1 MKLGILG
8 SGKIVKEVLP
18 VLKKIE
24 NIDLV
29 AIAARNEEK
38 LQNLAKEF
46 DIKKYYLGI
55 DELLQDQDIDTVY
68 VALPNHLHFDA
79 MDKAIDYG
87 KDIICEKPFTS
98 NFYETKQIIEK
109 AKHKDVMI
117 VEAISH
123 RFIPNAI
130 ETKKMINDLGE
141 IKIVSFNYS
150 QYSSRYDKF
159 KAGDIEP
166 VFSLEASGG
175 ALIDLNLYN
184 VAFAVDTFG
193 LPKDVKY
200 FANIEKDIDTSG
212 IVILDYE
219 DFKVSCIGSKDSAAP
234 MVNTIQGTKA
244 TIEIPDA
251 LNSFGEFNMEVVG
264 DDGQFC
270 FQFNEEGRSRL
281 YYEFVAI
288 EEILRNRDRKR
299 ADELL
304 EQTKNY
310 MDVITRARFDAN
322 IYYPADKIH

>member
-18 VLKKIE
+18 VLKEIE
-24 NIDLV
+24 NIEVV

-38 LQNLAKEF
+38 LQNLCEEF
-46 DIKKYYLGI
+46 AIEKYYLGI
-55 DELLQDQDIDTVY
+55 EALLADEQIDTVY
-68 VALPNHLHFDA
+68 VALPNNLHFDA
-79 MDKAIDYG
+79 MDKAIDAG
-87 KDIICEKPFTS
+87 KDIICEKPFTTNS
-98 NFYETKQIIEK
+98 YETEKIIEK
-109 AKHKDVMI
+109 AKEHEVMI

-130 ETKKMINDLGE
+130 EAKKIVDDLGD
-141 IKIVSFNYS
+141 IKIVSLNYS

-159 KAGDIEP
+159 KEGIIEP
-166 VFSLEASGG
+166 VFSLESAGG

-200 FANIEKDIDTSG
+200 FANIEKNIDTSG

-234 MVNTIQGTKA
+234 MINTIQGTKG

-251 LNSFGEFNMEVVG
+251 LNSFEEFNLEVVG
-264 DDGQFC
+264 DDGQYS
-270 FQFNEEGRSRL
+270 FQFNQEGKSRL
-281 YYEFVAI
+281 YYEFVCI
-288 EEILRNRDRKR
+288 EEILRTRDAKKEK
-299 ADELL
+299 ELL
-304 EQTKNY
+304 EKTRNY
-310 MDVITRARFDAN
+310 MEVITKARFDAN
-322 IYYPADKIH
+322 IYYPSDKIL

>member
-46 DIKKYYLGI
+46 VIKKYYLGI

-159 KAGDIEP
+159 KAGNIEP

-264 DDGQFC
+264 DDGKFS

-288 EEILRNRDRKR
+288 EEILRIRDRKR

>member
-87 KDIICEKPFTS
+87 KDIICEKPFAS
-98 NFYETKQIIEK
+98 NFYEIKQIIEK
-109 AKHKDVMI
+109 ARDKDVMI

-130 ETKKMINDLGE
+130 EAKKMVKDLGD
-141 IKIVSFNYS
+141 IKIASFNYS

-200 FANIEKDIDTSG
+200 FANIQKDIDTSG

-251 LNSFGEFNMEVVG
+251 LNSFGKFNMDVVG
-264 DDGQFC
+264 EDKKDS

-304 EQTKNY
+304 EQTQNY

-322 IYYPADKIH
+322 IYYPADKIQ

>member
-18 VLKKIE
+18 ILKEIE
-24 NIDLV
+24 DIEVV

-38 LQNLAKEF
+38 LQNLCEEF
-46 DIKKYYLGI
+46 AIEKYYLSI
-55 DELLQDQDIDTVY
+55 EALLDDEQIDTVY
-68 VALPNHLHFDA
+68 VALPNNLHFDA
-79 MDKAIDYG
+79 MDKAIDAG
-87 KDIICEKPFTS
+87 KDIICEKPFTTNS
-98 NFYETKQIIEK
+98 YETEKIIEK
-109 AKHKDVMI
+109 AKEHEVMI

-130 ETKKMINDLGE
+130 EAKKIVDDLGD
-141 IKIVSFNYS
+141 IKIVSLNYS

-159 KAGDIEP
+159 KEGIIEP
-166 VFSLEASGG
+166 VFSLVSAGG

-200 FANIEKDIDTSG
+200 FANIEKNIDTSG

-234 MVNTIQGTKA
+234 MINTIQGTKG

-251 LNSFGEFNMEVVG
+251 LNSFEEFNLEVVG
-264 DDGQFC
+264 DDGQYS
-270 FQFNEEGRSRL
+270 FQFNQKGKSRL
-281 YYEFVAI
+281 YYEFVCI
-288 EEILRNRDRKR
+288 EEILRTRDTKEEK
-299 ADELL
+299 ELL
-304 EQTKNY
+304 EKTRNY
-310 MDVITRARFDAN
+310 MEVITKARFDAN
-322 IYYPADKIH
+322 IYYPSDKIL

>member
-68 VALPNHLHFDA
+68 VALPNNIHFNA

-109 AKHKDVMI
+109 AQHKDVMI

-184 VAFAVDTFG
+184 LAFAVDTFG
-193 LPKDVKY
+193 LPKDVEY
-200 FANIEKDIDTSG
+200 FANIENDIDTSG

-251 LNSFGEFNMEVVG
+251 LNSFAEFYVQVVG
-264 DDGQFC
+264 EDNKDSY
-270 FQFNEEGRSRL
+270 QFNHEDTSRL

>member
-18 VLKKIE
+18 VLKKIK

-159 KAGDIEP
+159 KAGEIET

-184 VAFAVDTFG
+184 LAFAVDTFG

-200 FANIEKDIDTSG
+200 FANIENDIDTSG

-264 DDGQFC
+264 DDGQFS

>member
-24 NIDLV
+24 GIDLV

-46 DIKKYYLGI
+46 DIKKYYLSI

-79 MDKAIDYG
+79 MNKAIDYD

-109 AKHKDVMI
+109 AQHKDVMI

-200 FANIEKDIDTSG
+200 FANIQKDIDTSG

-264 DDGQFC
+264 DDGQFS

-288 EEILRNRDRKR
+288 EEILRIRDRKR

>member
-18 VLKKIE
+18 VLNQIE
-24 NIDLV
+24 NIEVV

-38 LQNLAKEF
+38 LEKLAEEF
-46 DIKKYYLGI
+46 DIEKYYIGI
-55 DELLQDQDIDTVY
+55 DDLLASPEIDTVY
-68 VALPNHLHFDA
+68 IALPNHLHFDA
-79 MDKAIDYG
+79 MNKAIDAG

-98 NFYETKQIIEK
+98 NLYETEQIIEK
-109 AKHKDVMI
+109 ARDKDVMI

-123 RFIPNAI
+123 RFIPGAI
-130 ETKKMINDLGE
+130 ETKKMIDDLGD

-159 KAGDIEP
+159 KAGEIEP

-184 VAFAVDTFG
+184 VAFAVDAFG

-200 FANIEKDIDTSG
+200 FANISKDIDTSG

-219 DFKVSCIGSKDSAAP
+219 DFIVSCIGSKDSAAP
-234 MVNTIQGTKA
+234 IINTIQGENA

-251 LNSFGEFNMEVVG
+251 LNNFGEFRLTKTHE
-264 DDGQFC
+264 DKASE
-270 FQFNEEGRSRL
+270 FNYNQESKSRL
-281 YYEFVAI
+281 YYEFVEI
-288 EEILRNRDRKR
+288 EEILRTHDKNKVHS
-299 ADELL
+299 LL
-304 EQTKNY
+304 EKTRNY
-310 MDVITRARFDAN
+310 MDVITKARYDAN
-322 IYYPADKIH
+322 IYYPADKIR

>member
-46 DIKKYYLGI
+46 NIKKYYLGI

-251 LNSFGEFNMEVVG
+251 LNSFGEFNMGVVG
-264 DDGQFC
+264 DDGQFS
-270 FQFNEEGRSRL
+270 FQFNEKGRSRL

>member
-68 VALPNHLHFDA
+68 VALPNHLHFDV

-264 DDGQFC
+264 DDGQFS

>member
-8 SGKIVKEVLP
+8 SGKIVNEVLP
-18 VLKKIE
+18 VINQIE
-24 NIDLV
+24 NIDLM

-38 LQNLAKEF
+38 LQNLCQ
-46 DIKKYYLGI
+46 DYGIKRYYLGI
-55 DELLQDQDIDTVY
+55 DDLLADDEIDTVY
-68 VALPNHLHFDA
+68 VALPNNLHFEA
-79 MDKAIDYG
+79 MDKAIDAG
-87 KDIICEKPFTS
+87 KNIICEKPFTS
-98 NFYETKQIIEK
+98 NAYESEKIIEK
-109 AKHKDVMI
+109 AKTNDVMI

-123 RFIPNAI
+123 RFIPNAN
-130 ETKKMINDLGE
+130 EVKKLIGELGD

-159 KAGDIEP
+159 KEGIIEP
-166 VFSLEASGG
+166 VFRLENSGG

-234 MVNTIQGTKA
+234 IINTIQASEG

-251 LNSFGEFNMEVVG
+251 LNSFAKFNLTKTHASGVESF
-264 DDGQFC
+264 DY
-270 FQFNEEGRSRL
+270 NLLNKSRL
-281 YYEFVAI
+281 YYEFVEI
-288 EEILRNRDRKR
+288 EEIMRTKDLNKV
-299 ADELL
+299 DELL
-304 EQTKNY
+304 KLTQNY
-310 MDVITRARFDAN
+310 MDVLTRARFDAN
-322 IYYPADKIH
+322 IYYPADTIN

>member
-8 SGKIVKEVLP
+8 SGKIVNEVLP
-18 VLKKIE
+18 VINQIE
-24 NIDLV
+24 NIDLM

-38 LQNLAKEF
+38 LQNLCQ
-46 DIKKYYLGI
+46 DYGIKRYYLGI
-55 DELLQDQDIDTVY
+55 DDLLADDEIDTVY
-68 VALPNHLHFDA
+68 VALPNNLHFEA
-79 MDKAIDYG
+79 MDKAIDAG
-87 KDIICEKPFTS
+87 KNIICEKPFTS
-98 NFYETKQIIEK
+98 NSYESEKIIEK
-109 AKHKDVMI
+109 AKENKVMI

-123 RFIPNAI
+123 RFIPNAN
-130 ETKKMINDLGE
+130 EVKKLIGELGD

-159 KAGDIEP
+159 KEGIIEP
-166 VFSLEASGG
+166 VFRLENSGG

-234 MVNTIQGTKA
+234 IINTIQASEG

-251 LNSFGEFNMEVVG
+251 LNSFDKFNLIKTHASGVESF
-264 DDGQFC
+264 DY
-270 FQFNEEGRSRL
+270 NLENKSRL
-281 YYEFVAI
+281 YYEFVEI
-288 EEILRNRDRKR
+288 EEIIRTKDLDRV
-299 ADELL
+299 DELL
-304 EQTKNY
+304 KLTQNY
-310 MDVITRARFDAN
+310 MDVLTRARFDAN
-322 IYYPADKIH
+322 IYYPADTIN

>member
-18 VLKKIE
+18 VLSQIE
-24 NIDLV
+24 NIDV
-29 AIAARNEEK
+29 EAIAARNEEK
-38 LQNLAKEF
+38 LQKLSKEF
-46 DIKKYYLGI
+46 NIEKYYLSI
-55 DELLQDQDIDTVY
+55 EDLLADPDIDTVY
-68 VALPNHLHFDA
+68 VALPNNLHFDA
-79 MDKAIDYG
+79 MNKAIDAG

-98 NFYETKQIIEK
+98 NAYETEQIIEK
-109 AKHKDVMI
+109 AKEADVMI
-117 VEAISH
+117 IEAISH

-130 ETKKMINDLGE
+130 ETKKMIDDLGD

-159 KAGDIEP
+159 KAGEIEP

-219 DFKVSCIGSKDSAAP
+219 DFKISCIGSKDSAAP
-234 MVNTIQGTKA
+234 MINTIQGTKA

-264 DDGQFC
+264 EDGQYS

-288 EEILRNRDRKR
+288 EEIIKSRDKKR

-322 IYYPADKIH
+322 IFYPADKVD

>member
-68 VALPNHLHFDA
+68 LALPNHLHFDV

-109 AKHKDVMI
+109 AQHKDVMI

-159 KAGDIEP
+159 KAGNIEP

-251 LNSFGEFNMEVVG
+251 LNSFAEFYVQVVG
-264 DDGQFC
+264 EDNKDSY
-270 FQFNEEGRSRL
+270 QFNHDDTSRL

-288 EEILRNRDRKR
+288 EEILRNRDAKR
-299 ADELL
+299 VDELL

-310 MDVITRARFDAN
+310 MDVITRARFYAN

>member
-200 FANIEKDIDTSG
+200 FANIENDIDTSG

-264 DDGQFC
+264 DDGQFS

>member
-8 SGKIVKEVLP
+8 SGKIVIEVLP
-18 VLKKIE
+18 VINQIK

-38 LQNLAKEF
+38 LQNLCQDF
-46 DIKKYYLGI
+46 GIKRYYLGI
-55 DELLQDQDIDTVY
+55 DDLLADDEIDTVY
-68 VALPNHLHFDA
+68 VALPNNLHFEA
-79 MDKAIDYG
+79 MDKAIDAG
-87 KDIICEKPFTS
+87 KNIICEKPFTS
-98 NFYETKQIIEK
+98 NAYESEKIIEK
-109 AKHKDVMI
+109 TKANDVMI

-123 RFIPNAI
+123 RFIPNAN
-130 ETKKMINDLGE
+130 EVKKLIGELGD

-159 KAGDIEP
+159 KEGIIEP
-166 VFSLEASGG
+166 VFRLGNSGG

-234 MVNTIQGTKA
+234 IINTIQGSEA

-251 LNSFGEFNMEVVG
+251 LNSFDKFKLAKTHASSVENFDYNLE
-264 DDGQFC
+264 
-270 FQFNEEGRSRL
+270 NKSRL
-281 YYEFVAI
+281 YYEFVEI
-288 EEILRNRDRKR
+288 EEIMRTKDLNKM
-299 ADELL
+299 DELL
-304 EQTKNY
+304 KLTQNY
-310 MDVITRARFDAN
+310 MDVLTRARFDAN
-322 IYYPADKIH
+322 IYYPADTIN

>member
-46 DIKKYYLGI
+46 DIKKYYLSI

-264 DDGQFC
+264 DDGQFS

-281 YYEFVAI
+281 YYEFAAI

-322 IYYPADKIH
+322 IFYPADKIR

>member
-18 VLKKIE
+18 VLKEIE
-24 NIDLV
+24 NIEVV

-38 LQNLAKEF
+38 LQNLCEEF
-46 DIKKYYLGI
+46 SIEKYYLSI
-55 DELLQDQDIDTVY
+55 EALLADEQIDTVY
-68 VALPNHLHFDA
+68 VALPNNLHFDA
-79 MDKAIDYG
+79 MDKAIDAG
-87 KDIICEKPFTS
+87 KDIICEKPFTTNS
-98 NFYETKQIIEK
+98 YETEKIIEK
-109 AKHKDVMI
+109 AKEHEVMI

-130 ETKKMINDLGE
+130 EAKKIVDDLGD
-141 IKIVSFNYS
+141 IKIVSLNYS

-159 KAGDIEP
+159 KEGIIEP
-166 VFSLEASGG
+166 VFSLESAGG

-200 FANIEKDIDTSG
+200 FANIEKNIDTSG

-234 MVNTIQGTKA
+234 MINTIQGTKG

-251 LNSFGEFNMEVVG
+251 LNSFEEFNLEVVG
-264 DDGQFC
+264 DDGQYS
-270 FQFNEEGRSRL
+270 FQFNQEGKSRL
-281 YYEFVAI
+281 YYEFVCI
-288 EEILRNRDRKR
+288 KEILRTRDTKKEK
-299 ADELL
+299 ELL
-304 EQTKNY
+304 EKTRNY
-310 MDVITRARFDAN
+310 MEVITKARFDAN
-322 IYYPADKIH
+322 IYYPSDKIL

>member
-68 VALPNHLHFDA
+68 VALPNHLHFDV
-79 MDKAIDYG
+79 MYKAIDYG

-264 DDGQFC
+264 DDGQFS